1 MSLTRNNHEE
11 RKALQEHLAC
21 EFEMKYL
28 GELKYFLELKC
39 QDKKQMYFYVTTK
52 ICLRIIE
59 ENQKFKPQV
68 FLGIEVSKS
77 KKYLYM
83 LKNHFIKN
91 LNQWG

>member
-39 QDKKQMYFYVTTK
+39 QDKKK
-52 ICLRIIE
+52 ICIFMSQQKYVLELLKKTRNLNHKYFLE
-59 ENQKFKPQV
+59 LKCQNQKSIYV
-68 FLGIEVSKS
+68 C
-77 KKYLYM
+77 
-83 LKNHFIKN
+83 
-91 LNQWG
+91 